1 MARSRS
7 SSASDVWTFFTI
19 GYSGRTI
26 DAFVEALL
34 EADVVTVVDI
44 RHMPV
49 SRYRPE
55 FSKRNLHERLAAE
68 GITYVHERRLGIPSQ
83 VRREHGY
90 PDHGEA
96 LWDWYDENVLSQDV
110 ADPSRFGELSEGP
123 VAVMCVES
131 DAMECHRHRLTDAW
145 QARGLAYVRDL

>member
-7 SSASDVWTFFTI
+7 SSASEVWTFFTI

-34 EADVVTVVDI
+34 GAGIATVVDI

-49 SRYRPE
+49 SRFRPE
-55 FSKRNLHERLAAE
+55 FSKRNLGERLASE
-68 GITYVHERRLGIPSQ
+68 GITYVHERRLGIPSR

-96 LWDWYDENVLSQDV
+96 LWDWYDTNVLSQEI
-110 ADPSRFGELSEGP
+110 ADPSWFDELGAGP

-145 QARGLAYVRDL
+145 RAHGLAYVRDL